1 MSRLAVCVSVRSHHF
16 IYSHLHPFVVRS
28 VFFAYMFAFPYHSH
42 GSSFV
47 VSVEIP
53 VSIDCTVTVRPRDD
67 RGRRSGPLHAVPV
80 LLPIPY
86 QFNLSLI
93 THHGNTTIFNIL
105 AIYNE
110 HRYYL

>member
-28 VFFAYMFAFPYHSH
+28 VFFAYMF
-42 GSSFV
+42 
-47 VSVEIP
+47 